1 MFANALSSVLGNILV
16 ALLVLAGL
24 AIYLTLIRQISARR
38 SVVTT
43 DLTTAVPSPPAPR
56 TFGFWEAFLA
66 MVLILFFLLNIV
78 GSFQRG
84 APVQL
89 DSRDLIANFLLTLFV
104 VFVIAG
110 VLKLRGIDIEAH
122 GGFSKTSLKR
132 TISTAIILLL
142 AATPLIAV
150 AEGLTQGFLGGES
163 SKQEIVDLF
172 NNSRT
177 IQERV
182 IVIVLAVVVAPMA
195 EEFIFRFFIY
205 GVLRRYFGVAV
216 GLIFNSLLFAAAH
229 THLPSAA
236 PLFVLGACFTL
247 AYEWSGSILV
257 SMGMH
262 ALFNSAQLIFL
273 AFPELVQK

>member
-1 MFANALSSVLGNILV
+1 MFASAFSSALGNIFI
-16 ALLVLAGL
+16 ALLVFAGL

-38 SVVTT
+38 S
-43 DLTTAVPSPPAPR
+43 LTVEGTAVAPSLRAFSLP
-56 TFGFWEAFLA
+56 EAFLA
-66 MVLILFFLLNIV
+66 MALILFLLLNIIASFGRSV
-78 GSFQRG
+78 PVHLNGS
-84 APVQL
+84 
-89 DSRDLIANFLLTLFV
+89 DLVANFLLSLFIV
-104 VFVIAG
+104 CFIAAF
-110 VLKLRGIDIEAH
+110 LKLRGIDLDLV
-122 GGFSKTSLKR
+122 GGFSKASLKR
-132 TISTAIILLL
+132 TVSTAIVLLV
-142 AATPLIAV
+142 AAAPLIGV
-150 AEGLTQGFLGGES
+150 AEALTQSFLGGES

-172 NNSRT
+172 NTSRT

-182 IVIVLAVVVAPMA
+182 TIIVLAVVVAPIS

-216 GLIFNSLLFAAAH
+216 GLIFNALLFAAAH

-257 SMGMH
+257 SMAMH
-262 ALFNSAQLIFL
+262 ALFNSTQLVFL